1 MSSKKSYT
9 FTVPAGRYYIGDPC
23 YAIAGNHWG
32 KWLTNAGL
40 DINSSMLTGNIV
52 DSFDAFAFSTA
63 HGDGTYYDQKGRE
76 YGVDAGLIGL
86 VPLSYLEA
94 NNVEVENYWTFVTF
108 DRPTE
113 CSSFDGTLSF
123 GDIVI
128 NTDTNTDWDE
138 EEEEEDDCYEE

>member
-1 MSSKKSYT
+1 MSSKKFYT

-23 YAIAGNHWG
+23 YAIEGNHWS

-40 DINSSMLTGNIV
+40 YTNPDMLTGNIV
-52 DSFDAFAFSTA
+52 DSFDAHAFSTA
-63 HGDGTYYDQKGRE
+63 YGDGTFYDQEGRE

-86 VPLSYLEA
+86 VPISYLEA
-94 NNVEVENYWTFVTF
+94 NNVKVEKYWTFVTF

-113 CSSFDGTLSF
+113 CSSFKGTLSF

-128 NTDTNTDWDE
+128 NTDWDE
-138 EEEEEDDCYEE
+138 EEEEEEEEDDDCYEE